1 MKYVEIALEKMDRV
15 KFYED
20 QVLEA
25 GGVKDRYLM
34 ISVDLDE
41 EKQPEIIDAILKEL
55 SKDDDVLAIV
65 NKIEKTGVFG
75 DRLSADSFLD
85 WIEKQQDEVYKK
97 EYPFRTL
104 NVWVNSS
111 GDVVGQQLVEDNGT
125 GYTYKYVI
133 NQGNFGF
140 EAFSTKKNK
149 VLSNV
154 RASGTV
160 SGNSVTG
167 NLKYFTDSGIERLS
181 VDFIDI
187 NVIDLLR
194 GNPTG
199 TVLID
204 IYQLTGDRSFKGLKC
219 SVEFD
224 LSLSK
229 STAKAL
235 FSDAGKTIIEADIT
249 MKKSSSGTVKMPSKI
264 IEADKNN
271 GLYSWVKNF
280 DWDDILKN
288 ADKMNMPSRYSRM
301 LEKWSEMDADSLF
314 SSVKETF
321 TPLKN
326 YIGNLKIG
334 NYSLNNLLDKVFKN
348 GISGLSESDLY
359 RLIN

>member
-41 EKQPEIIDAILKEL
+41 AKQPEIIDAILKEL

-75 DRLSADSFLD
+75 DKLSADSFLD

-167 NLKYFTDSGIERLS
+167 NLKYFTDSGVERIS
-181 VDFIDI
+181 VDFKDI

-204 IYQLTGDRSFKGLKC
+204 IYELTGDKSFKGLKC
-219 SVEFD
+219 TVEFD

-229 STAKAL
+229 STAKCL
-235 FSDAGKTIIEADIT
+235 FSDAGKTIIEADIV
-249 MKKSSSGTVKMPSKI
+249 MKKSSAGTVKMPSKI